1 MTRKAGMLC
10 SMLALCVLVIAPYA
24 VSFDFSTLEQ
34 TVSEH
39 TLDNGLTILV
49 MERHDAPVASLI
61 TYVNVGGVDDPKEYT
76 GLAHMFEH
84 MAFKGT
90 TTLGTKDI
98 EKELEAMGVEDSLW
112 AELRAER
119 KKGAQADTARVAA
132 LEAEF
137 DAAIEAANE
146 FVEPNAFGHILETEG
161 GVGLNA
167 GTGMD
172 MTVYLVSLPSN
183 RLELWMAMESER
195 FLNPVL
201 REMYRERNVITEER
215 RMTLENSPIGRLID
229 AMKSAAFTAHPYGI
243 SIVGH
248 MSDIK
253 NYTRAAA
260 QEYYNT
266 YYVPSNMVVSIA
278 GDVEPKEVFKLA
290 EKYFGR
296 LPVKAK
302 PEPVATVEPE
312 QKGERTVTL
321 EDPAQP
327 FLALGYHIPQGIH
340 PDWPAIEAL
349 SDYLGQGRTSLL
361 YQNLVKDKKIAANVG
376 VYPGYPANKY
386 PSLMLI
392 YAMPSPGHDNDECMT
407 EMLAEIEKVQS
418 ELLPEGEVEK
428 IKARAKAS
436 FINGLTSNMGMAQ
449 QLAGYQTDRGD
460 WRELFKELD
469 RINAVTAEDIQRVAQ
484 EYLSEKNR
492 TTAKLNTL
500 EG

>member
-1 MTRKAGMLC
+1 MTKRVSTLC
-10 SMLALCVLVIAPYA
+10 LVLALLSLAFAPY
-24 VSFDFSTLEQ
+24 VLGFDFTELQES
-34 TVSEH
+34 VSEH
-39 TLDNGLTILV
+39 TLDNGLTVLV

-61 TYVNVGGVDDPKEYT
+61 TYANVGGVDDPKEYT

-98 EKELEAMGVEDSLW
+98 EKELVAMALEDSLW
-112 AELRAER
+112 SELRAER
-119 KKGAQADTARVAA
+119 KKGPAADSARLAG
-132 LEAEF
+132 LEEEF
-137 DAAIEAANE
+137 EAAIEAANE
-146 FVEPNAFGHILETEG
+146 WVIPNALSHTLEKEG
-161 GVGLNA
+161 AVGLNA

-172 MTVYLVSLPSN
+172 QTVYLVSLPSN
-183 RLELWMAMESER
+183 RLELWMALESER

-215 RMTLENSPIGRLID
+215 LQVLDNNPISRLID

-243 SIVGH
+243 HTIGH

-253 NYTRAAA
+253 NYTREAALN
-260 QEYYNT
+260 YYDK
-266 YYVPSNMVVSIA
+266 YYVPSNMVVCIV
-278 GDVEPKEVFKLA
+278 GDVKPKEAFKLA

-296 LPVKAK
+296 LPVKPQ
-302 PEPVATVEPE
+302 PELVATIEPE

-327 FLALGYHIPQGIH
+327 FLALGYHIPNGIH
-340 PDWPAIEAL
+340 PDFPALEAM

-361 YQNLVKDKKIAANVG
+361 YQNLVKEKKIAANVG
-376 VYPGYPANKY
+376 VFPGYPGNKY
-386 PSLMLI
+386 PCLLLL
-392 YAMPSPGHDNDECMT
+392 YAVPSAGHDNDECMT
-407 EMLAEIEKVQS
+407 EMMVEVEKMKT
-418 ELLPEGEVEK
+418 ELLPEAEVEK

-449 QLAGYQTDRGD
+449 QLAGFQTARGD

-469 RINAVTAEDIQRVAQ
+469 RINAVTPEDIQRVAKT
-484 EYLSEKNR
+484 YLTKNNR
-492 TTAKLNTL
+492 TTAKLNTV